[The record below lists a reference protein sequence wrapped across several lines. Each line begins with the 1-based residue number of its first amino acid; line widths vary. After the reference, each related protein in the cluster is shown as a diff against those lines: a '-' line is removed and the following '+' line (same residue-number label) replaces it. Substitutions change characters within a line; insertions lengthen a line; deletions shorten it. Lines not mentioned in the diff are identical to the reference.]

1 MTTITNIGVIGA
13 GTMGAGIAQVAATA
27 GYHVTLIDTTDKL
40 VQCGIEK
47 VDKGLQRL
55 VDKNAMM
62 TEDRDAAR
70 SRITGSIDMQSL
82 SKSELVIEAVIESLD
97 TKRAVFAEVDDAVGE
112 TAILASN
119 TSSISIT
126 ALAARVSN
134 PGRFAGM
141 HFFNPVAVLT
151 LVEVVCGLQTDGAT
165 IATIRGVATQLGKTP
180 IVVADM
186 PGFAANR
193 ILVPMI
199 NEAIFAVADG
209 VAPAVDI
216 DEVMKLGASHPMGP
230 LALADLIG
238 LDVCLHIMEVLHQD
252 FGDDKYRPAP
262 LLRQMVAAGT
272 LGRKTGSGFHRY
284 DS

>member
-1 MTTITNIGVIGA
+1 MTNPSTIGVIGA

-27 GYHVTLIDTTDKL
+27 GYQVTLIDTTDEL
-40 VQCGIEK
+40 VQRGIDK
-47 VDKGLQRL
+47 VDAGLQRL
-55 VDKNAMM
+55 VDKSALTIN
-62 TEDRDAAR
+62 DRDAAR
-70 SRITGSIDMQSL
+70 SRIAGSVDMRSL
-82 SKSELVIEAVIESLD
+82 SNADLVIEAVIESLD
-97 TKRAVFAEVDDAVGE
+97 TKRTVFAEVDQVVTE
-112 TAILASN
+112 RAILASN

-126 ALAARVSN
+126 ALAAGVSH
-134 PGRFAGM
+134 PERFAGM
-141 HFFNPVAVLT
+141 HFFNPVPVLR
-151 LVEVVCGLQTDGAT
+151 LVEVVRARQTEDDTVAT
-165 IATIRGVATQLGKTP
+165 IQGVATQMGKTP

-209 VAPAVDI
+209 VASAADV
-216 DEVMKLGASHPMGP
+216 DEVLKLGASHPMGP

-272 LGRKTGSGFHRY
+272 LGRKTGAGFHRY